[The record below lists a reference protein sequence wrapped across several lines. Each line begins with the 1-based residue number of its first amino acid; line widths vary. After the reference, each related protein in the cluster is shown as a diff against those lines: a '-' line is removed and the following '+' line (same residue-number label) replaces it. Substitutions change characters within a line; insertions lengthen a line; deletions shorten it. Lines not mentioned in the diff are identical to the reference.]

1 MCLLTHDTESAI
13 GKLRDTVIT
22 QLADTTSPEWVG
34 RTDKAQAA
42 LTLAVRRNDDR
53 IRQHASLIRHTLGHC
68 PPVIWRGYQVAAPVP
83 ASTIDETCP
92 DCKGRGVVPYV
103 YPVVQDGGMFPAYG
117 ETPCRR
123 CGGDGVPPPEPEPDV
138 CDACNGRG
146 WEMDRARSESGA
158 WIDVHID
165 CTACGGSGI
174 GLPDPGDGGSRGP
187 DGYYPDDFEATPA
200 GHNWR

>member
-1 MCLLTHDTESAI
+1 MDCILNTPDTDVAHARELAI
-13 GKLRDTVIT
+13 GALMDTASSVWLRSSETE
-22 QLADTTSPEWVG
+22 QMYFADF
-34 RTDKAQAA
+34 
-42 LTLAVRRNDDR
+42 VRN
-53 IRQHASLIRHTLGHC
+53 RHRVTAGLPAIVERWSHT
-68 PPVIWRGYQVAAPVP
+68 APVP

-92 DCKGRGVVPYV
+92 DCAGRGVVPYV
-103 YPVVQDGGMFPAYG
+103 YPVMQDGGMFPAYG

-138 CDACNGRG
+138 CEACNGRG
-146 WEMDRARSESGA
+146 WEMDRAQSESGA

-165 CTACGGSGI
+165 CTAYGGSGI
-174 GLPDPGDGGSRGP
+174 GQPDPGDGGSRGP

>member
-1 MCLLTHDTESAI
+1 MSLFNSSDPAI
-13 GKLRDTVIT
+13 
-22 QLADTTSPEWVG
+22 
-34 RTDKAQAA
+34 AA
-42 LTLAVRRNDDR
+42 AHAKVLDTLANIETEYGAVFVVDEYQQELRN
-53 IRQHASLIRHTLGHC
+53 A
-68 PPVIWRGYQVAAPVP
+68 VA

-165 CTACGGSGI
+165 CTACGGFGI